1 MIEFKKVSKYYGD
14 STVIDEETF
23 TVQTGEFFVLVGP
36 SGGGKTTTLK
46 MINRLVDP
54 SSGQILLDGVDI
66 STIPLRQLRLE
77 MGYVLQQIALFP
89 NMTVGQNI
97 VLIPEMKGWDKD
109 KRTAKAKELLETV
122 GLDPS
127 TYFDRYPSELSGG
140 EQQRIGILRA
150 IIANPKV
157 LLMDEPFSALDPIT
171 RAQLQDVTVDLH
183 NKLNI
188 TIIFVTH
195 DINEALYL
203 ADRICVVQDGR
214 IAQTGSPDDI
224 ENHPANQFV
233 SDLFTHTH
241 RRRKA

>member
-1 MIEFKKVSKYYGD
+1 MIEFKKVSKSYGD
-14 STVIDEETF
+14 TTIIDEETF

-109 KRTAKAKELLETV
+109 
-122 GLDPS
+122 
-127 TYFDRYPSELSGG
+127 
-140 EQQRIGILRA
+140 
-150 IIANPKV
+150 
-157 LLMDEPFSALDPIT
+157 
-171 RAQLQDVTVDLH
+171 
-183 NKLNI
+183 
-188 TIIFVTH
+188 
-195 DINEALYL
+195 
-203 ADRICVVQDGR
+203 
-214 IAQTGSPDDI
+214 
-224 ENHPANQFV
+224 
-233 SDLFTHTH
+233 
-241 RRRKA
+241 